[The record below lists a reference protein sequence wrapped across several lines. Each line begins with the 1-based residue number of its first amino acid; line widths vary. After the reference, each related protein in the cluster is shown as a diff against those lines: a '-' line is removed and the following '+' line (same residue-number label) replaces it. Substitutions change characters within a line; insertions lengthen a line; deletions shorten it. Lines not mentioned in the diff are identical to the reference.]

1 MKNKLKKYF
10 AVLMA
15 AAVLAASLSGCS
27 SEAQVNSQTKYDGE
41 KALVLSDSKI
51 TLDGKAVGANGEV
64 YTSNDVIYYEDKDVY
79 ESGNPYGEGTDSDKH
94 TAEEAASVTVVNITE
109 AGIYR
114 LSGKMSNGQ
123 IRVDLGEDAAE
134 DETAVV
140 TLVLDG
146 LDIKCDVAPAVVFMN
161 VYECDGDWCL
171 ETAQMNVDTSKA
183 GANVIV
189 ADGSVNNIEGAYVAK
204 IFKDKEGEK
213 KLWKQDGAFYS
224 YMSMNINGEEENSGV
239 LNIVADNEGLCA
251 ELHLT
256 INGGNINIYSQDD
269 GINTNEDNV
278 SVTTVNGGDVRI
290 VAGMGPE
297 YGDGIDSNG
306 WIVVNGGTVV
316 TTAHPHTDSGID
328 NENGCYVNG
337 GTLISMGGTVD
348 WVELDSQ
355 QTTLNLQF
363 KEKFSRDTS
372 FVVTDS
378 SYNVVFCYDA
388 SKDEVVNSNVM
399 ECRGVIIASPQFK
412 VGETYNLH
420 IGGEVKGENK
430 NGIYDVS
437 TIEGFEN
444 AAMQVYYSS
453 DSFGHGGFTPDT
465 SKAYYADN
473 NFVLNNTVS
482 CFAEITG

>member
-1 MKNKLKKYF
+1 
-10 AVLMA
+10 MA

-161 VYECDGDWCL
+161 VYECDGDWSL

-204 IFKDKEGEK
+204 IFKDK
-213 KLWKQDGAFYS
+213 
-224 YMSMNINGEEENSGV
+224 
-239 LNIVADNEGLCA
+239 
-251 ELHLT
+251 
-256 INGGNINIYSQDD
+256 
-269 GINTNEDNV
+269 
-278 SVTTVNGGDVRI
+278 
-290 VAGMGPE
+290 
-297 YGDGIDSNG
+297 
-306 WIVVNGGTVV
+306 
-316 TTAHPHTDSGID
+316 
-328 NENGCYVNG
+328 
-337 GTLISMGGTVD
+337 
-348 WVELDSQ
+348 
-355 QTTLNLQF
+355 
-363 KEKFSRDTS
+363 
-372 FVVTDS
+372 
-378 SYNVVFCYDA
+378 
-388 SKDEVVNSNVM
+388 
-399 ECRGVIIASPQFK
+399 
-412 VGETYNLH
+412 
-420 IGGEVKGENK
+420 
-430 NGIYDVS
+430 
-437 TIEGFEN
+437 
-444 AAMQVYYSS
+444 
-453 DSFGHGGFTPDT
+453 
-465 SKAYYADN
+465 
-473 NFVLNNTVS
+473 
-482 CFAEITG
+482 